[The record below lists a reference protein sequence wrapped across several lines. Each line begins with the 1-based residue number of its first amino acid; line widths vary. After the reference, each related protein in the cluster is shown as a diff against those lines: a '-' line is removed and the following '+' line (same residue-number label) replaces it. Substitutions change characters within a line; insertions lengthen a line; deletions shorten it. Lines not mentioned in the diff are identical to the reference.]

1 MSFRLRICY
10 GKTGRLRYLSH
21 LELVRAMERL
31 IRRAQ
36 LPFVLSQGF
45 NVHMKHAFGPA
56 LPVGTAGLCEYL
68 DVWLSSYLAPSEVCE
83 RLRAAT
89 VPELV
94 INEVSYCRADAPS
107 LQISHV
113 LAHYRLIFALPDTKA
128 AEAFKQKFA
137 ALLAY
142 GSITIIKKNKP
153 KEIDLTLRVAQAP
166 EYFEVDELSMVS
178 EGAGEQAE
186 RNASE
191 GGVQVGAEAEPE
203 VGPEVGLE
211 AGGVLLGMNLV
222 LRSNESGSLRP
233 EALFGALA
241 KDWNEEAGPPRLVEI
256 TRILLA
262 EEAEV

>member
-89 VPELV
+89 VPEMV

-113 LAHYRLIFALPDTKA
+113 LAHYRLIFALPDA
-128 AEAFKQKFA
+128 AVAEAFKQKFA

-166 EYFEVDELSMVS
+166 EYFEVGDLSMVS
-178 EGAGEQAE
+178 EAV
-186 RNASE
+186 
-191 GGVQVGAEAEPE
+191 GGQ
-203 VGPEVGLE
+203 
-211 AGGVLLGMNLV
+211 AGGALLGMNLV

-241 KDWNEEAGPPRLVEI
+241 KDWNEEAVPPRLVEI